1 MSFPRRGARQ
11 LHLHFGIKF
20 IVNLGVH
27 KGKTRKEVCS
37 LQFLETR
44 TIRKGGDS
52 SRVQLFLCR
61 DIQKTLEAT
70 LQNLHYSLL
79 ELGVQFV

>member
-1 MSFPRRGARQ
+1 MITITLWNQVYCEFGSTQRQTRR
-11 LHLHFGIKF
+11 
-20 IVNLGVH
+20 
-27 KGKTRKEVCS
+27 EVCS
-37 LQFLETR
+37 LQFLEAR

-61 DIQKTLEAT
+61 DIQRTLEAT